1 MLGYISP
8 FLYLSSFYLLFPII
22 FSHISQSFTY
32 GLNFFFEK
40 ENALSFFKCRC
51 LAMSFVALIPSDKT
65 PSLQKSSLEF
75 SSWTLALWQ
84 RSLKSQLS
92 LTHFLGNLLQFL
104 KEYYLFVQM
113 PYVLSL
119 KLLCICCPN
128 PFLGFPFYCDLFPTH
143 RSRFSSTYVVYIMH
157 LNICVSAF
165 CFSHWI

>member
-1 MLGYISP
+1 MLEYIST

-22 FSHISQSFTY
+22 FFSHISQSFTY
-32 GLNFFFEK
+32 GLNIFFEK
-40 ENALSFFKCRC
+40 ENALSFLKCRC
-51 LAMSFVALIPSDKT
+51 LAMSFVALTPSDKT

-75 SSWTLALWQ
+75 SSWTLAFWQ

-143 RSRFSSTYVVYIMH
+143 RSRFSST
-157 LNICVSAF
+157 
-165 CFSHWI
+165 